1 MKKKLVPELRFPEFS
16 GEWEEKNLG
25 DVLIERNVKCKDG
38 DYEVISSTTNGL
50 YYQKDY
56 FNRDIASDDKSGY
69 KILEKEQIVFSPQNL
84 WMGNI
89 NFNDSIDIGI
99 VSPSYKIYDIKKN
112 YYPYFIKHII
122 KTPYMMYQY
131 LQSSEQGA
139 SVVRR
144 NLNIELFYSCKV
156 SIPSIEEQKKLASFF
171 NLIDKKIEKQEEK
184 IASME
189 EYKKGML
196 QKLFPKKGENV
207 PELRFKG
214 FTAPWEQRKLGEIA
228 KFSKG
233 RGYSKNDLTEEGTP
247 IILYG
252 SLYTNYKT
260 VINEVNTFTVDK
272 VNSVYSLGNEV
283 VVPSSG
289 ESAEDIARA
298 SAIVNKGIILGGD
311 LNIIHSNSN
320 IDPIFLA
327 LLISN
332 GERKIELAKKAQGK
346 SVVHLYNTDLEE
358 VNLIYPTREEQT
370 RISDFFSS
378 IDNLITLHQRKLEEL
393 KELKKGFMQK
403 MFI

>member
-1 MKKKLVPELRFPEFS
+1 MKKIPELRFSEFS
-16 GEWEEKNLG
+16 GEWQDKNLG

-69 KILEKEQIVFSPQNL
+69 KILEREQIVFSPQNL

-131 LQSSEQGA
+131 VQSSEQGA

-156 SIPSIEEQKKLASFF
+156 SIPSIEEQKKLANFY

-184 IASME
+184 IASIE
-189 EYKKGML
+189 DYKRGMM
-196 QKLFPKKGENV
+196 QKLFPKKGENI

-214 FTAPWEQRKLGEIA
+214 FKDPWEQRKLGEFGYFYYGKSAPKWSVSKDAEIPCVRYGELYTKYSEKIVKIYSYTNIPMKNL
-228 KFSKG
+228 KFS
-233 RGYSKNDLTEEGTP
+233 T
-247 IILYG
+247 
-252 SLYTNYKT
+252 
-260 VINEVNTFTVDK
+260 
-272 VNSVYSLGNEV
+272 GNEV
-283 VVPSSG
+283 LVPRVG
-289 ESAEDIARA
+289 EDPLDFANCSWLSLPDVAIGEMISVYNTEQNPLFTAYMFNSKLKYEFAKRVEGGNVSNLYYSYLEDI
-298 SAIVNKGIILGGD
+298 
-311 LNIIHSNSN
+311 
-320 IDPIFLA
+320 
-327 LLISN
+327 LISFPSLA
-332 GERKIELAKKAQGK
+332 EQEKIT
-346 SVVHLYNTDLEE
+346 S
-358 VNLIYPTREEQT
+358 
-370 RISDFFSS
+370 FFSNL
-378 IDNLITLHQRKLEEL
+378 DNFITLHRRKLEEL

>member
-1 MKKKLVPELRFPEFS
+1 MKKIPELRFPEFS
-16 GEWEEKNLG
+16 GEWEDKNLG

-56 FNRDIASDDKSGY
+56 FNRNIASDDKSGY

-156 SIPSIEEQKKLASFF
+156 SIPSIEEQKKLANFF

-184 IASME
+184 IASIE
-189 EYKKGML
+189 DYKRGMM
-196 QKLFPKKGENV
+196 QKLFPKKGENI

-214 FTAPWEQRKLGEIA
+214 FTDPWEQRKLGEVAEITMGQSPKSENYTDNPNDHILVQGNA
-228 KFSKG
+228 DMKNG
-233 RGYSKNDLTEEGTP
+233 RVLPRVWTTQVTKRAEKNDL
-247 IILYG
+247 ILSVRAPVG
-252 SLYTNYKT
+252 DVGKT
-260 VINEVNTFTVDK
+260 DYNVVLGRGVAGIK
-272 VNSVYSLGNEV
+272 GNEFIFHLLTRMKENGYWTNL
-283 VVPSSG
+283 STGSTF
-289 ESAEDIARA
+289 ESINSTDIKEAY
-298 SAIVNKGIILGGD
+298 ILIP
-311 LNIIHSNSN
+311 NN
-320 IDPIFLA
+320 
-327 LLISN
+327 
-332 GERKIELAKKAQGK
+332 
-346 SVVHLYNTDLEE
+346 
-358 VNLIYPTREEQT
+358 EEQ
-370 RISDFFSS
+370 IKIGEYFNNL
-378 IDNLITLHQRKLEEL
+378 DNLITLHQHKLEEL
-393 KELKKGFMQK
+393 KEIKKGFMQK

>member
-1 MKKKLVPELRFPEFS
+1 MKKVPELRFPEFD
-16 GEWEEKNLG
+16 GEWEDKNLG

-156 SIPSIEEQKKLASFF
+156 SIPSIEEQKKLANFF
-171 NLIDKKIEKQEEK
+171 NLIDKKIEKQEKK
-184 IASME
+184 IASIE
-189 EYKKGML
+189 DYKKGMM

-214 FTAPWEQRKLGEIA
+214 FTDPWEQREFKDNIVSIQTGTNLLGSEMNSGIPLL
-228 KFSKG
+228 KMG
-233 RGYSKNDLTEEGTP
+233 NIQRGYFSFNKLEYLDEQQDVEEEN
-247 IILYG
+247 IIQYG
-252 SLYTNYKT
+252 DFLF
-260 VINEVNTFTVDK
+260 NTRNTLELVGK
-272 VNSVYSLGNEV
+272 GATWTG
-283 VVPSSG
+283 SSG
-289 ESAEDIARA
+289 KYAF
-298 SAIVNKGIILGGD
+298 
-311 LNIIHSNSN
+311 NSN
-320 IDPIFLA
+320 IARFTFDGIDTIFF
-327 LLISN
+327 N
-332 GERKIELAKKAQGK
+332 Y
-346 SVVHLYNTDLEE
+346 LYNTQQMIAQVQARAVGTTSVAAVYPRDL
-358 VNLIYPTREEQT
+358 NSMKYHLPNFDEQKK
-370 RISDFFSS
+370 IGKFFKEL
-378 IDNLITLHQRKLEEL
+378 DNLITLHQRKLEEL